1 MAPMTPP
8 HLQTN
13 HLETSNSFAKDRAS
27 FPLSIQGDGA
37 EVKEIFNL
45 PASRLPMVVTVC
57 VKETAGKAGL
67 TVLRKCV

>member
-37 EVKEIFNL
+37 EVKEIFHL
-45 PASRLPMVVTVC
+45 PASRLPM
-57 VKETAGKAGL
+57 G
-67 TVLRKCV
+67 